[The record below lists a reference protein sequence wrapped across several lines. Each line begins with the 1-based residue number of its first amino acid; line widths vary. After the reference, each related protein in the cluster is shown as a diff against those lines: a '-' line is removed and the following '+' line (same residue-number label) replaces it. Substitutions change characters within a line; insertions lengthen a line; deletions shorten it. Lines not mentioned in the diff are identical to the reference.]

1 MGYSPE
7 YARRLA
13 DRVLED
19 AARVFDVLEKRG
31 CDEALRSAYFSVFNT
46 VYGILLDHLVMG
58 TDIAF
63 KVREYEET
71 LDRKIEA
78 LREKYPELPP
88 KIAREVERLE
98 KMKITRMLDKPAE
111 AITLGD
117 LLSLLKTLAGKLVT
131 MCAEEWRRRAR
142 EREEG
147 EEEEE
152 AEEAEETEEEG

>member
-19 AARVFDVLEKRG
+19 ATRVFDVLERRE
-31 CDEALRSAYFSVFNT
+31 CDKTLRSAYLSVFNT

-78 LREKYPELPP
+78 LRERYPELPP

-98 KMKITRMLDKPAE
+98 KMKITKMLDKPAE

-117 LLSLLKTLAGKLVT
+117 LLSLLKTLAGKLVAL
-131 MCAEEWRRRAR
+131 CIEEWRRK
-142 EREEG
+142 EREKEER